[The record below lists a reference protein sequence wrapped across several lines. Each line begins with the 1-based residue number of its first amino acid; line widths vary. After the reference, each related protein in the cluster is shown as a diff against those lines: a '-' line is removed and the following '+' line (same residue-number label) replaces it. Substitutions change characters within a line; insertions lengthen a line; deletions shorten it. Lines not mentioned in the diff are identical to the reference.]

1 MLRNV
6 CPGCPHQ
13 AIVIAENVSVSF
25 PASVACVRG
34 KTLAWK
40 AQANYPLPKERPDG
54 FFLMASLCTKLKGG
68 VNGSVKFK

>member
-1 MLRNV
+1 M
-6 CPGCPHQ
+6 
-13 AIVIAENVSVSF
+13 VIAENVSVSF
-25 PASVACVRG
+25 SASVACVRG

-54 FFLMASLCTKLKGG
+54 VFFFLMASLCTKLKGG